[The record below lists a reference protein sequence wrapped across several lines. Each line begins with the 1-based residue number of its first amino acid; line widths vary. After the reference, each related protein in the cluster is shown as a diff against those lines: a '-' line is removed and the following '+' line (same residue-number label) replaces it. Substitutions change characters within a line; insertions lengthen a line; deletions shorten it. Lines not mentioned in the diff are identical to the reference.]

1 MNHRKILI
9 QGIRAVLVALSIGLV
24 TACASSKIS
33 SQPVSGQ
40 RQHVVKVIAFAPG
53 GGMLSE
59 AVGVELSNMG
69 FVIIDASSTSSMLVR
84 MNLNEVQINQPESL
98 AKFRNQGIDAIL
110 VVRAAGGYDQQPQS
124 ASARM
129 SSTQTGQI
137 LAGVTWQNGFGGMSG
152 SPADRIMRKGLAD
165 AAAEIAAA
173 LASRIS
179 APPQESSLV
188 QPLEPISPVAAK
200 TADAVGTTDAETLK
214 VVQFLSDT
222 GFPLVGQP
230 VRFKQKGNVT
240 LYEAR
245 GTGGRITQVACE
257 SGTCRART
265 IHD

>member
-1 MNHRKILI
+1 MNHRKKLI
-9 QGIRAVLVALSIGLV
+9 QGIRAGLVALSIGLV

-33 SQPVSGQ
+33 SHPVSGQ
-40 RQHVVKVIAFAPG
+40 QHAVKVIAFAPG

-69 FVIIDASSTSSMLVR
+69 FVIVDASSTSSLLVR
-84 MNLNEVQINQPESL
+84 MNLNEMQINRPESL
-98 AKFRNQGIDAIL
+98 ARFRNQGIDAIL

-137 LAGVTWQNGFGGMSG
+137 LAGVTWQNGFGGVAG
-152 SPADRIMRKGLAD
+152 SPADRIMRKGLGD
-165 AAAEIAAA
+165 AASEIAAA
-173 LASRIS
+173 LASRIGTS
-179 APPQESSLV
+179 PQEPSLV
-188 QPLEPISPVAAK
+188 QPLQPISAVAVN
-200 TADAVGTTDAETLK
+200 TADAVAPPDAETLK
-214 VVQFLSDT
+214 VVQFLSDS

-230 VRFKQKGNVT
+230 VRFKQKGSVT

-245 GTGGRITQVACE
+245 GAGGRLTQVACE
-257 SGTCRART
+257 AGACRVRT